1 MNKYGLIQNNLYE
14 KLNTLNDNEILNVSD
29 YFCFGCMF
37 IAKREILENVYNKIQ
52 HILVYDIDR
61 RYRMCLE
68 KIIGF
73 FLYEANKKKNICAI
87 ENQNWGSVSL
97 SNGNEFKYYYFTK
110 VSFSR

>member
-14 KLNTLNDNEILNVSD
+14 KLKILNDNEILNVSD

-37 IAKREILENVYNKIQ
+37 IAKREILENVYNKIK
-52 HILVYDIDR
+52 HILEYNLSKR
-61 RYRMCLE
+61 ERMCLE
-68 KIIGF
+68 TIIGF
-73 FLYEANKKKNICAI
+73 FLYEANNNQNICAI
-87 ENQNWGSVSL
+87 EKQNWGSVRL